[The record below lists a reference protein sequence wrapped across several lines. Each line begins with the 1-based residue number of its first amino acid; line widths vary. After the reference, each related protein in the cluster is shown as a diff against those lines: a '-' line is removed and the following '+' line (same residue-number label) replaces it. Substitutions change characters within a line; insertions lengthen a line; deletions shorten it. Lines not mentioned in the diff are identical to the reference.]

1 MSLSSYQGVFRP
13 LGHPSFKFKGSMVEI
28 VPKIGHKIKQ
38 GRCSPMLS
46 EGLAHVVETWRIEV
60 TIDSVLVVREFAD
73 ILLEDL
79 SNVPPKRDVEFEI
92 VLELRTT
99 PISRMTSAELEEL
112 KLHIQELLDKGFIR
126 SSVYPW
132 EP

>member
-1 MSLSSYQGVFRP
+1 
-13 LGHPSFKFKGSMVEI
+13 
-28 VPKIGHKIKQ
+28 
-38 GRCSPMLS
+38 MLS